1 MEAIFDD
8 IIHKDSKIL
17 LALSGGPDSMYL
29 LYRLVEYRKEI
40 PFLLEAAHLHHG
52 LREEADEDLAFVRRI
67 CNEWNVDLI
76 EKQVQVADYAKKHKL
91 GIEEAGRLLRYKFF
105 RKHKR
110 KGGMIAL
117 AHHLDD
123 QVETM
128 LLRLIRGTGLEGI
141 GGMRVV
147 EGDLFRPLLHMTK
160 KEILDYL
167 HEREIPYVLDHTNDE
182 AIYTRNKVRLD
193 IVPSAE
199 SINPN
204 FSAVMESFRSMAVE
218 DEDYLKS
225 VARNYYEGN
234 KEAREREVALKVD
247 LFSESPSIWSRV
259 LRLGIE
265 EVRGDLK
272 NIGYE
277 HIRSLEVLKSAETGK
292 GVDLPGLRITKS
304 YGEIIIAKE
313 REEAPFLDDV
323 ILQNGA
329 AEFNGHHFLLDGE
342 GVDGIWIKDPEA
354 VRIRSRRPG
363 DRIRLKVGSKKV
375 KDIFIDEKIER
386 SKRDHWPLVE
396 EDGEI
401 IWVVGLRKSVRQ
413 EEKEWKKLM
422 WTPSPKM

>member
-1 MEAIFDD
+1 MEAIFDE
-8 IIHKDSKIL
+8 IIQKDSKIL

-29 LYRLVEYRKEI
+29 LHRLVEYRKEI

-52 LREEADEDLAFVRRI
+52 LREEAEEDLAFVRRI

-76 EKQVQVADYAKKHKL
+76 EKRVQVADYAKEHKL
-91 GIEEAGRLLRYKFF
+91 GIEEAGRLLRYEFF
-105 RKHKR
+105 RRHKR
-110 KGGMIAL
+110 EGGMIAL

-128 LLRLIRGTGLEGI
+128 LLRLIRGTGLDGI
-141 GGMRVV
+141 VGMKVV

-160 KEILDYL
+160 KEILDFL
-167 HEREIPYVLDHTNDE
+167 DEREIPYVLDHTNDE

-204 FSAVMESFRSMAVE
+204 FSSVMESFRSMAVE

-225 VARNYYEGN
+225 VARNYYEEN
-234 KEAREREVALKVD
+234 KEARKGEVVLKID
-247 LFSESPSIWSRV
+247 LFSLHPSIWSRV

-272 NIGYE
+272 NISYE

-304 YGEIIIAKE
+304 YGEIIIAKD
-313 REEAPFLDDV
+313 REEAPFLDHV
-323 ILQNGA
+323 ILKNGA
-329 AEFNGHHFLLDGE
+329 AEFNGHRFLLDGE
-342 GVDGIWIKDPEA
+342 GVDGIRVQDPEA
-354 VRIRSRRPG
+354 VRIRTRRPG
-363 DRIRLKVGSKKV
+363 DRIRLKVGSKKL

-386 SKRDHWPLVE
+386 SKRDRWPVVE

>member
-1 MEAIFDD
+1 MEAFFEEM
-8 IIHKDSKIL
+8 IHKDSKIL

-29 LYRLVEYRKEI
+29 LHRLVEYHKKV

-52 LREEADEDLAFVRRI
+52 LREEADRDLDFVRNI
-67 CNEWNVDLI
+67 CKKWNVNLI
-76 EKQVQVADYAKKHKL
+76 EKHVQVGEYAKEHKL
-91 GIEEAGRLLRYKFF
+91 GIEEAGRLLRYEFF
-105 RKHKR
+105 RERKR
-110 KGGMIAL
+110 EGGMIAL

-141 GGMRVV
+141 CGMSVV
-147 EGDLFRPLLHMTK
+147 EGDLFRPLLQMTK

-167 HEREIPYVLDHTNDE
+167 QEREIPYVLDHTNNE
-182 AIYTRNKVRLD
+182 AIYSRNKVRLE

-204 FSAVMESFRSMAVE
+204 FAQVMESFRSMAVE
-218 DEDYLKS
+218 DADYLKS
-225 VARNYYEGN
+225 
-234 KEAREREVALKVD
+234 EARKLYEENKKVRDGDVVLCGD
-247 LFSESPSIWSRV
+247 LFNEPPSIWSRI

-272 NIGYE
+272 NISYE
-277 HIRSLEVLKSAETGK
+277 HIRSLNVLKSDETGK
-292 GVDLPGLRITKS
+292 GVDLPGCRISRS
-304 YGEIIIAKE
+304 YGEIVISKDLP
-313 REEAPFLDDV
+313 EAPHIDEVNL
-323 ILQNGA
+323 INGA
-329 AEFNGHHFLLDGE
+329 ADFNGHYFSLNGE
-342 GVDGIWIKDPEA
+342 GVDGIGIKDPDA
-354 VRIRSRRPG
+354 VCIRTRRPG
-363 DRIRLKVGSKKV
+363 DRIRLKVGNKKL

-386 SKRDHWPLVE
+386 SKRDRWPVVE

-401 IWVVGLRKSVRQ
+401 IWLVGLRKSVRQ